1 MTNGQI
7 LRVIA
12 GKYKGRVLHT
22 PGGGVRAPKNRSERG
37 GSGQRQFVAAGQTP
51 HPSTIRT
58 HPQGS
63 PVKVSQG

>member
-37 GSGQRQFVAAGQTP
+37 GCGQRQFFSARQTR
-51 HPSTIRT
+51 HTSTSGT
-58 HPQGS
+58 HPKG
-63 PVKVSQG
+63 

>member
-37 GSGQRQFVAAGQTP
+37 GGGPRQFVAAGQTRHAITIGK
-51 HPSTIRT
+51 HPL
-58 HPQGS
+58 G
-63 PVKVSQG
+63 

>member
-22 PGGGVRAPKNRSERG
+22 PGGGVRVPKNRSERG
-37 GSGQRQFVAAGQTP
+37 GSGQRQFVSAGPTP
-51 HPSTIRT
+51 HTSKIGT
-58 HPQGS
+58 HPQ
-63 PVKVSQG
+63 

>member
-22 PGGGVRAPKNRSERG
+22 PGGGVRVPKNRSERG
-37 GSGQRQFVAAGQTP
+37 GSGQIGRASCRERVLAG
-51 HPSTIRT
+51 
-58 HPQGS
+58 
-63 PVKVSQG
+63 V

>member
-22 PGGGVRAPKNRSERG
+22 PGGGVRVSKIGLN
-37 GSGQRQFVAAGQTP
+37 VAGLA
-51 HPSTIRT
+51 RDNL
-58 HPQGS
+58 
-63 PVKVSQG
+63 

>member
-22 PGGGVRAPKNRSERG
+22 PGGGVRVPKNRSERG
-37 GSGQRQFVAAGQTP
+37 GSGQRQLDRK
-51 HPSTIRT
+51 STRLNSS
-58 HPQGS
+58 HS
-63 PVKVSQG
+63 

>member
-37 GSGQRQFVAAGQTP
+37 GSGQVQNLSGG
-51 HPSTIRT
+51 PSRHTT
-58 HPQGS
+58 
-63 PVKVSQG
+63 

>member
-37 GSGQRQFVAAGQTP
+37 GSGPREIV
-51 HPSTIRT
+51 
-58 HPQGS
+58 
-63 PVKVSQG
+63 